1 MSNPGNEQNRSGG
14 RRKSKKL
21 MEDRVVS
28 KRVPSHGEQV
38 PETTILATV
47 RGEEPFRTN
56 SGGDTDY
63 PGMRHVRK
71 IGNGGTYENYV
82 FGIWRIPS
90 PHRPNLQPRFI
101 PLGGIPAENPAAYI
115 ALLGGF
121 LRQQVDRMMASAS
134 PAPRAAQPETNVT
147 EAEHME
153 PPTTPQEEEQPAA

>member
-1 MSNPGNEQNRSGG
+1 MSNPGNEQNKSGG
-14 RRKSKKL
+14 RRKSKKR

-28 KRVPSHGEQV
+28 KRVPSQGEQV
-38 PETTILATV
+38 PETMILATV

-71 IGNGGTYENYV
+71 VGNGGTYENYV

-134 PAPRAAQPETNVT
+134 PAPRAVQSEPITTDT
-147 EAEHME
+147 EPVAA
-153 PPTTPQEEEQPAA
+153 PQEAEQPAA